1 MVPSRGLDG
10 PGFETWIL
18 VQNPGSEDAIV
29 RLHYMTPGG
38 QIEGPIAEVPAL
50 SRMTFNVGETVPDSS
65 SVSTM
70 VESTKPVIA
79 ERAVYGDAK

>member
-1 MVPSRGLDG
+1 
-10 PGFETWIL
+10 
-18 VQNPGSEDAIV
+18 
-29 RLHYMTPGG
+29 
-38 QIEGPIAEVPAL
+38 
-50 SRMTFNVGETVPDSS
+50 MTFNVGETVPDSS